1 MMKDSVQST
10 LHGVRSVVADLL
22 QRYLEVE
29 EVFQADGA
37 TEQEVIDSL
46 RKACCCIPP
55 RPCLDNRTS
64 HELPAQLAFP
74 ATVRLCTDS
83 LAP

>member
-1 MMKDSVQST
+1 MWLAVSATCCMAS
-10 LHGVRSVVADLL
+10 RSVTTDLL

-46 RKACCCIPP
+46 RKACCYPIAPQ
-55 RPCLDNRTS
+55 RPTARDGRISRMSVSGL
-64 HELPAQLAFP
+64 LKA
-74 ATVRLCTDS
+74 
-83 LAP
+83 